1 MRCKSHGIHQE
12 PVRAGPGKVVLG
24 TLGGGFGV
32 QQGKTAPGYVI
43 AEVEVTDAAAMQKY
57 GEKVRIWRANGRR

>member
-1 MRCKSHGIHQE
+1 MGSTKNQVV
-12 PVRAGPGKVVLG
+12 PVLARFVLG
-24 TLGGGFGV
+24 TFGGGFGV